1 MAPRASSLLP
11 PLSRRQL
18 QRIVLEADTR
28 GGRLYNLIIF
38 ATILLSVAGLLLE
51 PLPQSFS
58 SELQQGGVVVW
69 IDVFCLLVFL
79 VDYVLHVALSP
90 QPWRYIRSLYGVID
104 LTAVVFFLVPQI
116 NSGVV
121 LWMFKFGRILRVFK
135 LLRFVDEAD
144 RLLIS
149 LRASA
154 RRIAVFI
161 LFVVILQVFLGYL
174 MVLVESSHPESQFQ
188 SIGQGVYWAV
198 VTMTTVG
205 YGDVVPQTVL
215 GRLLAAVVM
224 LLGFGIIAIPTGIV
238 SYEAICQGQ
247 NDQRQCSHCGFQGH
261 RPEAEFCDRCGS
273 ALPQL
278 QR

>member
-51 PLPQSFS
+51 PTPQSFS

-69 IDVFCLLVFL
+69 IDAFCLLVFL
-79 VDYVLHVALSP
+79 IDYVLHVALSP

-116 NSGVV
+116 NSGVL

-144 RLLIS
+144 HLLIS

-238 SYEAICQGQ
+238 SYEAIRQGQ
-247 NDQRQCSHCGFQGH
+247 NDQRQCSDCGFQGH